1 MDTLLI
7 AVAVLSLAIASAM
20 SLVVLKLLREDR
32 RRSEARIAALLEAAR
47 LPEAGHKAP
56 PYNGGRAALHA
67 PPRHADGV
75 HAAPHEGARSRGGR
89 AGLHAPPHQ
98 ADGVHAAPHEGTPAR
113 GGRAGLYAPPR
124 AGDLPL
130 RTAPPTGGLF
140 AEPEQRASWG
150 PRIAL
155 AAGAMALLLGVG
167 FTMLGRDAAV
177 PAAPGAAAA
186 AAPLELLTL
195 RHTAGA
201 GSLTVSGLVQNP
213 RGGGAALRRV
223 AAVVYALD
231 ANGEVLATS
240 RAPID
245 LTTFGPGEESP
256 FVVTVPVGGAVA
268 RYRVGFRADGGE
280 VIAHV
285 DRRAGAEALAH
296 R

>member
-47 LPEAGHKAP
+47 LPEAPHKPAP
-56 PYNGGRAALHA
+56 YRSGRAL
-67 PPRHADGV
+67 D
-75 HAAPHEGARSRGGR
+75 SK
-89 AGLHAPPHQ
+89 
-98 ADGVHAAPHEGTPAR
+98 
-113 GGRAGLYAPPR
+113 AGLYAPPR

-130 RTAPPTGGLF
+130 RTPPATGELF

-155 AAGAMALLLGVG
+155 AAGAMAVLLGVG

-177 PAAPGAAAA
+177 PAAPAS

-213 RGGGAALRRV
+213 RGGAALRRV

-231 ANGEVLATS
+231 ANGDVLATS

-245 LTTFGPGEESP
+245 LTTFAPGEESP

-268 RYRVGFRADGGE
+268 RYRVGFRTDGGD

-285 DRRAGAEALAH
+285 DRRAGADALAH

>member
-7 AVAVLSLAIASAM
+7 AVTVLSLAIASAM

-32 RRSEARIAALLEAAR
+32 RRSEARIAALLEAASAR
-47 LPEAGHKAP
+47 E
-56 PYNGGRAALHA
+56 
-67 PPRHADGV
+67 
-75 HAAPHEGARSRGGR
+75 APHKGAPYRRGEGASSGGGR
-89 AGLHAPPHQ
+89 AGLHAPPH
-98 ADGVHAAPHEGTPAR
+98 AAREA
-113 GGRAGLYAPPR
+113 
-124 AGDLPL
+124 DLPL
-130 RTAPPTGGLF
+130 RAAPATADLF
-140 AEPEQRASWG
+140 VEPERRASWG

-155 AAGAMALLLGVG
+155 AAGAMAVLLGVG
-167 FTMLGRDAAV
+167 FTMLGRDAASS
-177 PAAPGAAAA
+177 AAPAAAA
-186 AAPLELLTL
+186 PAPPPLELLTL

-213 RGGGAALRRV
+213 RGGAALRRV
-223 AAVVYALD
+223 TAAVYALD

-256 FVVTVPVGGAVA
+256 FVVTVRVPRAVA
-268 RYRVGFRADGGE
+268 RYRVGFRTDGGD

-296 R
+296 K